1 MPNPPTPDPS
11 PRGVPSWDPEC
22 RLLCWNGQIVK
33 QFKVP
38 SPTQESIL
46 AAFEEEGW
54 PAAIDD
60 PLPPQPEQDSKRRL
74 RNTIQHLNANQKVP
88 LVFFRGDGSGQRIL
102 WEPAKSSAG
111 GSVAHGRLSIH
122 AA

>member
-1 MPNPPTPDPS
+1 M
-11 PRGVPSWDPEC
+11 
-22 RLLCWNGQIVK
+22 K

-60 PLPPQPEQDSKRRL
+60 PLPPQPEQDSQTPAAQHDPASQRQPEDPAGVFPRRRQRPADPLGTGEEARRRVRGPRPALDPRRL
-74 RNTIQHLNANQKVP
+74 
-88 LVFFRGDGSGQRIL
+88 
-102 WEPAKSSAG
+102 AG
-111 GSVAHGRLSIH
+111 AWHALKGRSWAAAHGRRLLWEINGW
-122 AA
+122 